1 MTEERFRDFETRLRK
16 VEDFI
21 LSQLNMLLE
30 LSQSMKGRIEMLEE
44 HDKEFMAMV
53 HNTCDVKN
61 KEISTAREEAIRISV
76 DHTNKTH
83 RQTWIVVAAMYGT
96 FISAV
101 LYFNHENT
109 SRALDIQKNNTQI
122 DAIIKTLDKIDS
134 KTDKMID
141 HISDEKIGK

>member
-1 MTEERFRDFETRLRK
+1 MTEDIFKDFEIRLRK

-30 LSQSMKGRIEMLEE
+30 LSQSMKSRIEMLED
-44 HDKEFMAMV
+44 HDKDLMTMF
-53 HNTCDVKN
+53 HSTCDIKN
-61 KEISTAREEAIRISV
+61 KEISDAKEQAIRISV

-83 RQTWIVVAAMYGT
+83 KQTWIVVATMYST
-96 FISAV
+96 FITAV

-109 SRALDIQKNNTQI
+109 NRALDIQKNNTQI
-122 DAIIKTLDKIDS
+122 ESIIKTLDKIDS

-141 HISDEKIGK
+141 HISNE